1 MIPKK
6 VFFVKGKGYHKSK
19 LGSFE
24 QALRDAGIAQF
35 NLVEVSSI
43 LPPDCVEITKED
55 GVSQLQPGQIVYTVL
70 SRISSNENNQLISTS
85 IGVAQPKNQKTHGYL
100 SEYHAYGIKPEIVGE
115 ITEDLAAEMLATTL
129 GISFD
134 PEANYDEKRETFRM
148 NGKKVETKNITQSTR
163 VKEKKEWATV
173 IAAAIFIL

>member
-70 SRISSNENNQLISTS
+70 SRISSNEKNQLISTS
-85 IGVAQPKNQKTHGYL
+85 IGVAHPKNQKTHGYL
-100 SEYHAYGIKPEIVGE
+100 SEYHAYDIKPEIVGE
-115 ITEDLAAEMLATTL
+115 FSEDLATEMLATTL

-163 VKEKKEWATV
+163 VREKKEWATV

>member
-43 LPPDCVEITKED
+43 LPPNSIEVSKED
-55 GVSQLQPGQIVYTVL
+55 GTSQLHPGQIVYTVL
-70 SRISSNENNQLISTS
+70 SRISSNAKNQLISTS
-85 IGVAQPKNQKTHGYL
+85 IGVAQPKNHNTHGYL
-100 SEYHAYGIKPEIVGE
+100 SEYHAYDIKPEKAGE
-115 ITEDLAAEMLATTL
+115 ISEGLATEMLATIL
-129 GISFD
+129 GIRFN
-134 PEANYDEKRETFRM
+134 PEANYDEKKEIFIM
-148 NGKKVETKNITQSTR
+148 NGKIIETKNITESTTVR
-163 VKEKKEWATV
+163 KKNEWATV